1 MILLMRDKENIEKGT
16 FSDLE
21 LASMIGISLEEL
33 LEIKDR

>member
-21 LASMIGISLEEL
+21 LASMIGIPLEEL
-33 LEIKDR
+33 LEIKNQ